1 MSIVHAGRTVNGWR
15 SNKVVK
21 KWEMRN
27 ISSHNEL
34 MKYLDK
40 RKFKDFIKI
49 EGFLATKP
57 LLAFFR

>member
-15 SNKVVK
+15 SNKAVK
-21 KWEMRN
+21 KWEMRS
-27 ISSHNEL
+27 ISSHSEL